1 MYTLGNKVVQ
11 LLYLYS
17 LPNIKGGGVWYLTP
31 LSTIFQLYRGG
42 QFYWWRKPES
52 LIVELVVNPTTI
64 RSRPRPL
71 PNIKENVLVRKNIVV
86 NGLERLS
93 NITHRHKLK

>member
-1 MYTLGNKVVQ
+1 MFII
-11 LLYLYS
+11 S
-17 LPNIKGGGVWYLTP
+17 LSKEVCIFQKFRQ

-71 PNIKENVLVRKNIVV
+71 PNIKENVLVRKIIDV

-93 NITHRHKLK
+93 NITHRHQLK